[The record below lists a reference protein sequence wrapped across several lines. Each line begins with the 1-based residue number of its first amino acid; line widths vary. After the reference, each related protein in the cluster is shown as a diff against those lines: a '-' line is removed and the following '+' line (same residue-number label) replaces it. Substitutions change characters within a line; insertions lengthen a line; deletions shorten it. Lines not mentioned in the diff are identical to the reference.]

1 MAGIVL
7 EALSAL
13 FSHHV
18 TLIAQVSLAN
28 RCGSL
33 NPVGFGE
40 FLPAEGAFVR
50 LGTARCEG
58 DPTYHQCGDSQHP
71 EFPHYVSFHDWLFDF
86 LDLVPVCFVH
96 VVAEPPIHM
105 GLVLVHIVAVL
116 IPIAREFDAST
127 SLSREP

>member
-1 MAGIVL
+1 MVGIGL

-18 TLIAQVSLAN
+18 ALIAQVSLAN

-33 NPVGFGE
+33 NPVGLGE

-58 DPTYHQCGDSQHP
+58 DPTYQQCGHRQHP
-71 EFPHYVSFHDWLFDF
+71 EFP
-86 LDLVPVCFVH
+86 
-96 VVAEPPIHM
+96 
-105 GLVLVHIVAVL
+105 
-116 IPIAREFDAST
+116 
-127 SLSREP
+127 